1 MKSKG
6 QMSEQDKHSEP
17 GFNFKDIENEELFS
31 VPKGYF
37 DELERDIL
45 SKTVDQQPAKRGKVV
60 TMWQSIYPYAA
71 AAALVLIISVGI
83 IWNSTEDKMDS
94 SQNIEAMIDEV
105 PSAELIAFLNESDI
119 TTDELLAG
127 LDLNQL
133 DLISEDD
140 DLNLINDDE
149 LEDVLDE
156 LEDIEI
162 EEILSDI

>member
-1 MKSKG
+1 MSK
-6 QMSEQDKHSEP
+6 QDKHSEP
-17 GFNFKDIENEELFS
+17 KFNFKDVGNEELFA
-31 VPKGYF
+31 VPEGYF
-37 DELERDIL
+37 DKLEADIL
-45 SKTVDQQPAKRGKVV
+45 SKTVDQQHAKSARVV
-60 TMWQSIYPYAA
+60 SMWQSIYPYAA
-71 AAALVLIISVGI
+71 AAALVLIISIGI
-83 IWNSTEDKMDS
+83 IWNSTEDTLNS

-119 TTDELLAG
+119 TTDELLAQ

-140 DLNLINDDE
+140 DLNMINDDE